1 MLFAMRVI
9 LALVVLA
16 AAPAVA
22 ADEDPTDV
30 LIRLRDQ
37 VLAHSE
43 RIPNYT
49 CVETIHRDRYES
61 AINAPK
67 TCDDLVARRKQPNF
81 PLMVRLATSDRLRLD
96 VALSGD
102 GEIYSWAG
110 AAKFDERDIDELIP
124 DGAMGTGPFASLLLG
139 VFQGR
144 PPRFTYEGETI
155 LDHRIVYEYSYRVER
170 EDSHY
175 RVKAKTEWTIT
186 GYDAKLWVDPK
197 TAELIRLDVRTDELE
212 PATSLCQTNTTL
224 DYTLVQLAG
233 RDFLLPKTTRQRF
246 IGREGSESE
255 NQVTFAKCREF
266 KGESTVSFGERSA
279 GPESRKA
286 GAPPETAFPFG
297 LPVSIDLTTA
307 IDDNAAAGDQIEGR
321 LAKPI
326 RDAKGA
332 VLLAEGAALGGRLM
346 RVEIRHGK
354 HPESVLSI
362 RWETIEIGGER
373 KAVILLPNRRVGGLK
388 VLEGTLK
395 QRGIQIE
402 LPPVSDER
410 YGVYYFPGEHV
421 AVYAGYRTE
430 WVTAR

>member
-1 MLFAMRVI
+1 MRI
-9 LALVVLA
+9 MALLVLA
-16 AAPAVA
+16 AAPVLA

-67 TCDDLVARRKQPNF
+67 TCDDLIARRKQPNF
-81 PLMVRLATSDRLRLD
+81 SHMVQLSTSDRLRLD
-96 VALSGD
+96 VALASG
-102 GEIYSWAG
+102 GEMYSWAG
-110 AAKFDERDIDELIP
+110 AAKFEERDIDELIP
-124 DGAMGTGPFASLLLG
+124 DGAMGTGPFASMLLG

-144 PPRFTYEGETI
+144 PPRFIYEGETI
-155 LDHRIVYEYSYRVER
+155 LDHRMVYQYSYRVEQ
-170 EDSHY
+170 EDSYY

-186 GYDAKLWVDPK
+186 GYEAMLWVDPK
-197 TAELIRLDVRTDELE
+197 TAELIQLDVHTDELQ

-224 DYTLVQLAG
+224 EYGMVQLG
-233 RDFLLPKTTRQRF
+233 GHDFLLPKTAKQRF
-246 IGREGSESE
+246 IGREGSENE

-266 KGESTVSFGERSA
+266 KGESTVSFGERRT
-279 GPESRKA
+279 GPASNKA
-286 GAPPETAFPFG
+286 GAPPEAAFPAG
-297 LPVSIDLTTA
+297 LTVSIDLVTG

-332 VLLAEGAALGGRLM
+332 VLVAEGARLGGRLM

-354 HPESVLSI
+354 RPESVLSI
-362 RWETIEIGGER
+362 RWENIEIDGER
-373 KAVILLPNRRVGGLK
+373 KAVTLLPNRRVDLK
-388 VLEGTLK
+388 VSDGTLR
-395 QRGIQIE
+395 QRGVEIE
-402 LPPVSDER
+402 LPPVSDVW
-410 YGVYYFPGEHV
+410 YGVYRFPGEHV

-430 WVTAR
+430 WVTLR

>member
-1 MLFAMRVI
+1 MRP
-9 LALVVLA
+9 LVLLVLA
-16 AAPAVA
+16 AAPAWG

-49 CVETIHRDRYES
+49 CVETIHRDRYEA
-61 AINAPK
+61 AIDAPK
-67 TCDDLVARRKQPNF
+67 TCDDLVARRKQANF
-81 PLMVRLATSDRLRLD
+81 PQMIRLTTSDRLRLD
-96 VALSGD
+96 VALAGD

-110 AAKFDERDIDELIP
+110 AAKFEEGDIDQLIP

-144 PPRFTYEGETI
+144 PPRFIYEGETI
-155 LDHRIVYEYSYRVER
+155 LDHRMAYQYSYRVER

-186 GYDAKLWVDPK
+186 GYSATLWADPK
-197 TAELIRLDVRTDELE
+197 TAELIRLEVHTDELE

-224 DYTLVQLAG
+224 EYGIVALGG
-233 RDFLLPKTTRQRF
+233 RDFLLPKTTKQRF

-266 KGESTVSFGERSA
+266 KGESTVNFGQGSA
-279 GPESRKA
+279 GAEHRKA
-286 GAPPETAFPFG
+286 EAPPEVVFPAG
-297 LPVSIDLTTA
+297 LPVSIDLVTA

-321 LAKPI
+321 LAKPV
-326 RDAKGA
+326 RDAQGA
-332 VLLAEGAALGGRLM
+332 VLLAEGAAVRGRLM

-354 HPESVLSI
+354 KPESVLSI
-362 RWETIEIGGER
+362 RWETVEIDGVR
-373 KAVILLPNRRVGGLK
+373 KTIALLPNRRVSALK
-388 VLEGTLK
+388 VAEGVLR
-395 QRGIQIE
+395 QRGIEIE
-402 LPPVSDER
+402 LPPVTDVG
-410 YGVYYFPGEHV
+410 YGVYHFPGEHV
-421 AVYAGYRTE
+421 ALYAGFRTE
-430 WVTAR
+430 WVTLR